1 MDPAAAKALVPG
13 LLEGAEARG
22 VRFPAHWLDD
32 ADKKEM
38 KKTVMSFLLSCHKE
52 DGSGFDEDMT
62 MSKLEE
68 RFGIKEKSSPPAKK
82 GTKRSADGDAAA
94 AEGGGG
100 GGGGGSQESGDG
112 AGSPKKAK
120 KKETMACEENRA
132 AAMVL
137 QEIADLYWK
146 NKDTFKGVTF
156 GKAAKALR
164 ECETYCSNS
173 KEACKLK
180 GIGKSC
186 GALIEEVIKT
196 GKSDKLEKLRAG
208 EL

>member
-1 MDPAAAKALVPG
+1 MDPAAAKALVPK
-13 LLEGAEARG
+13 LLERAEALG

-68 RFGIKEKSSPPAKK
+68 RFGIKEKSIPPKK
-82 GTKRSADGDAAA
+82 SGTKRSADGDAGAGV
-94 AEGGGG
+94 ESTG
-100 GGGGGSQESGDG
+100 QETGDG

-120 KKETMACEENRA
+120 KKETMACEENRP